1 MASTLDPE
9 SQMQLA
15 LAECSEYDKPNYSA
29 IARKYPPVNRLT
41 LSRRFLGEQV
51 SRTIANSEHRQCLSI
66 EQEEVL
72 ISHINK
78 LTRRGLPPTST
89 IVRNLAEE
97 MISRPIGK
105 NWTAQFVKRHA
116 DQLKSLYLRNIDNM
130 RTKAEYAPMIKLF
143 YDLVRLFNILLYC
156 II

>member
-1 MASTLDPE
+1 
-9 SQMQLA
+9 
-15 LAECSEYDKPNYSA
+15 
-29 IARKYPPVNRLT
+29 
-41 LSRRFLGEQV
+41 
-51 SRTIANSEHRQCLSI
+51 
-66 EQEEVL
+66 VL

-116 DQLKSLYLRNIDNM
+116 NQLESLYLHNIDNM
-130 RTKAEYAPMIKLF
+130 CTKAEYVLMIKLF